1 MEIRCT
7 RPSCANPR
15 NVFPEFDDDAILK
28 TVQQRFCTTCGMP
41 LLLDGRYLP
50 TKLLGK
56 GGFGAAYLSYDRR
69 SPTNNSCVVKQFQ
82 PQAQLDPAQLKI
94 AHTLFDREAEFLEK
108 LGSDHKQIPKLL
120 AYFPLSVADSHTGEQ
135 CQFFYL
141 VQEYIDG
148 LTLEQ
153 TLEQRGRFSE
163 GQVLEMLRSI
173 LGVLDYIHRNGVI
186 HRDIKPSNIMQ
197 HKNGTYYLLDF
208 GTVKQVTQSTVMA
221 TGTGSSTGV
230 FTSGYAPP
238 EQIAGQNIYPST
250 DLYALAVTALVLL
263 TGKLNPLDCF
273 DAYSNRYERAVDVL
287 NALGMPLETSGP
299 AAIDAA
305 NAPTIRP
312 FSPPPSGPP
321 TVANPSQPPA
331 GYPSGPPGTAY
342 PSSPPAGYPSSPP
355 VGYPSNPPAGY
366 PSNPPA
372 GYPSNPPA
380 GYPSNPPAG
389 YPSNPPA
396 GYPSNPAAGYPPNP
410 AAGYLSNP
418 PAAGY
423 PSNPPTGYPQNPPG
437 SVSQGPQ
444 GYSAYPSNPPGQL
457 VPYSLS
463 SAGNDVGQAVSP
475 YGTSSQA
482 RAKKWV
488 RPALILGI
496 IALLGLGGC
505 GIYSLIKGGG
515 GEPATVGGRD
525 NGNAKTE
532 RLSLGDRRLIE
543 DDGSA
548 DKNAAIDAYKSKDY
562 DKAIDGLET
571 SLKSDPNDPEA
582 LIYLNNAK
590 IGDQKSYTIAVSVP
604 LDAEDQASKDAAKEI
619 LRGVAQAQNT
629 VNADG
634 GIKGVPLKILI
645 VTDTNKE
652 ESTEAVAKTLVKE
665 EEVLAVVGHFGSD
678 ATIAAAK
685 VYQENKL
692 VMVTPTSTSTALSSI
707 GNHIF
712 RTVPS
717 DNFTGK
723 ALSRYMLES
732 LNKKK
737 AAVFYNADSG
747 YSRSLRDVFTESLL
761 SSGGEVVEE
770 VDLNSKEFNPETS
783 YKMAQEQGAEVIV
796 ILANSATLP
805 QSFKL
810 LEVNQKKLPIIGGDS
825 PYRVSTLENG
835 KNTEGM
841 ILAVPWHAK
850 GDPAATFPKEASQ
863 LWKGD
868 VSWRTAMTYDAT
880 ETIIAALAVDPSR
893 EGIQKALKDPNFSTQ
908 GSAGTIKFLA
918 SGDRN
923 RPAQL
928 VKVVPGNHPSGYV
941 FVPLK

>member
-15 NVFPEFDDDAILK
+15 NVFPDLDDKAILK

-50 TKLLGK
+50 SKLLGK
-56 GGFGAAYLSYDRR
+56 GGFGAAYLAYDRR
-69 SPTNNSCVVKQFQ
+69 TPTNHFCVVKQFQ

-120 AYFPLSVADSHTGEQ
+120 AYFPLSVADANTGEP

-153 TLEQRGRFSE
+153 ILEQRGRFSE

-173 LGVLDYIHRNGVI
+173 LGVLDYIHQNGVI

-197 HKNGTYYLLDF
+197 HNNGTYYLLDF

-221 TGTGSSTGV
+221 TGSSTGV

-273 DAYSNRYERAVDVL
+273 DAYSNRWQWRSQASPVGDRTADVLNRMLETVPSNRYERAVDVL
-287 NALGMPLETSGP
+287 NALGMSLETSGP
-299 AAIDAA
+299 SAIDVA

-312 FSPPPSGPP
+312 FSPPPS
-321 TVANPSQPPA
+321 ANPSHPPA
-331 GYPSGPPGTAY
+331 TGYPSGPPGTGY
-342 PSSPPAGYPSSPP
+342 PSSPPAGYPSNPP
-355 VGYPSNPPAGY
+355 AAYPSNPPAGY

-372 GYPSNPPA
+372 GYPSNPPTGYPSNPPA
-380 GYPSNPPAG
+380 PGYPSNPPAG
-389 YPSNPPA
+389 YPV
-396 GYPSNPAAGYPPNP
+396 
-410 AAGYLSNP
+410 
-418 PAAGY
+418 
-423 PSNPPTGYPQNPPG
+423 NPPG

-444 GYSAYPSNPPGQL
+444 GYSAYPSNPPTGAPGQL
-457 VPYSLS
+457 VPYALS
-463 SAGNDVGQAVSP
+463 SPGNDVNPAVPP
-475 YGTSSQA
+475 YGAQA
-482 RAKKWV
+482 RSKKWV

-515 GEPATVGGRD
+515 GEAGTVGSGD
-525 NGNAKTE
+525 KNAKTE
-532 RLSLGDRRLIE
+532 RLSFGDRRLIE
-543 DDGSA
+543 DDGST
-548 DKNAAIDAYKSKDY
+548 DKNAAIDAYKANDY
-562 DKAIDGLET
+562 DKAIDGLEA

-590 IGDQKSYTIAVSVP
+590 IGDKKSYTIAVAVP

-619 LRGVAQAQNT
+619 LRGVAQAQNSA
-629 VNADG
+629 NADG

-652 ESTEAVAKTLVKE
+652 ESTQAVANQLVKE
-665 EEVLAVVGHFGSD
+665 KDVLAVIGHFGSD

-685 VYQENKL
+685 VYQESKL
-692 VMVTPTSTSTALSSI
+692 VMITPTSTSTALSSI
-707 GNHIF
+707 GDHVF

-770 VDLNSKEFNPETS
+770 IDLNSKEFNPETS

-796 ILANSATLP
+796 ILANSATLS

-841 ILAVPWHAK
+841 VLAVPWHAK

-880 ETIIAALAVDPSR
+880 ETLIAALASDPSR

-908 GSAGTIKFLA
+908 GSAGTVKFLA

-928 VKVVPGNHPSGYV
+928 VKVAPGNHPSGYV